1 MKILQNNSKTHI
13 DTFMET
19 LINSVSYGRKVFI
32 DISSWERL
40 DETSLPEGKGFC
52 NNLNMKDITDA
63 NFKHVKKV

>member
-1 MKILQNNSKTHI
+1 
-13 DTFMET
+13 MET